1 MSLIMTEPFIVIA
14 DKLKL
19 NENAQ
24 TKLSTLLSQFPVLPA
39 HGFDDCIAMS
49 ASCTMWNIYERD
61 NLGRRTEFHLSAILK
76 HLVGRNNA
84 VVLVDDGK
92 NKCSVKIILCRLTFF
107 WLVYHLFD
115 LLVRI
120 MGLVSFW
127 RKKSY
132 TTIKTFSFLQ
142 TKTCQREMPKTQFAK
157 RIWFFRGKGKASPH
171 SLFGFLLY
179 FLAIMASPACRQIV
193 LWGILKSFGKKYVK
207 LQKAQGNANVCVISL
222 WFLAAYC

>member
-1 MSLIMTEPFIVIA
+1 
-14 DKLKL
+14 
-19 NENAQ
+19 
-24 TKLSTLLSQFPVLPA
+24 
-39 HGFDDCIAMS
+39 MS
-49 ASCTMWNIYERD
+49 AGCTMWNIYERD

-92 NKCSVKIILCRLTFF
+92 NKCSVKNHFVSF
-107 WLVYHLFD
+107 NV
-115 LLVRI
+115 LLVSI
-120 MGLVSFW
+120 SFVW
-127 RKKSY
+127 FIGKDNGFGVILAKKSY

-171 SLFGFLLY
+171 LLFGFLLY

-207 LQKAQGNANVCVISL
+207 LQKAQGNANVCVTSL
-222 WFLAAYC
+222 TRINVKLNWTLNDFFFWAVR